1 MIKHVVRI
9 SSAVILILIGIVGLV
24 LPLVPG
30 MVLIFLGVALILD
43 RNPKILF
50 KELLAKAKAK
60 YGKK

>member
-1 MIKHVVRI
+1 MIKHVFRI

-24 LPLVPG
+24 LPLGPG

-50 KELLAKAKAK
+50 KELLAKVKAK